1 MARPVIEAISAQS
14 LPEFADFLA
23 ANMSIERT
31 AEAWV
36 AALSANWLP
45 ERPNYG
51 FLLRADG
58 AVVGGIGAL
67 YAERSL
73 RGQCER
79 FCNITSWCVR
89 DDYRKFSVGL
99 AMQLLAQ
106 PGYHFTDFSP
116 TKIVAGTLQFL
127 KFQSL
132 DDAVVVL
139 PGLPAHLGSER
150 VLDAPAA
157 IAQAIPDELRQT
169 WQDHAVYP
177 WLRQILLGR
186 PGAWCHVI
194 YKLRDFKGM
203 PAAQLIYRS
212 DRDLLNAC
220 LGALQTYCCRRGILS
235 VHIERRMLGRVPRLG
250 VVRSGF
256 NPKQF
261 HSSTLLPD
269 DIDYLYSE
277 SVAMD
282 L

>member
-1 MARPVIEAISAQS
+1 MARPVIEAVTAQS
-14 LPEFADFLA
+14 LPEFAAFLS
-23 ANMSIERT
+23 ANMSIPRSP
-31 AEAWV
+31 EAWGS
-36 AALSANWLP
+36 ALSANWLP

-51 FLLRADG
+51 FLLRAGED
-58 AVVGGIGAL
+58 VVGGIGAL
-67 YAERSL
+67 YAERKV
-73 RGQCER
+73 RGQSER

-89 DDYRKFSVGL
+89 DDFRRFSVAL

-116 TKIVAGTLQFL
+116 TKVVAGTLQFL

-139 PGLPAHLGSER
+139 PGLPVHLGNER
-150 VLDAPAA
+150 VLDDAVA
-157 IAQAIPDELRQT
+157 IGQEIPDELRQA
-169 WQDHAVYP
+169 WQDHSVYP
-177 WLRQILLGR
+177 WLRQLLLGR
-186 PGAWCHVI
+186 PGAWCHLI

-212 DRDLLNAC
+212 DRELLNAG
-220 LGALQTYCCRRGILS
+220 LGALQTYFCRRGILS
-235 VHIERRMLGRVPRLG
+235 VHIERRMLGRTPKLG
-250 VVRSGF
+250 VLRSGF

-261 HSSTLLPD
+261 NSSTLLPD

-277 SVAMD
+277 SVSMD